1 MPLPR
6 VSRSHHLVDAEGI
19 QLRKNPQYEEGKHS
33 LPFSP
38 SANLQKLYYAPARCR
53 FRFHSFF
60 FRFARTVTI
69 SFSHRF
75 CLFLS
80 LSLAFSHLPH
90 ASHSLLSLYVNFLS
104 LLRCPLHSHAC
115 DRTRRY
121 SSTVDICTVYTAHTL
136 NSAGKKYYKC
146 SLFTCAS
153 GGGGPAA
160 TTEGQQVPSS
170 S

>member
-1 MPLPR
+1 MGAVLMPLPR

-19 QLRKNPQYEEGKHS
+19 QLRKNPQYEERKHS

-75 CLFLS
+75 SVSLS
-80 LSLAFSHLPH
+80 LSLSRFFAPSARVTFSTLVICELPLSPSLSSPFARLRPHQTLFINCRHLH
-90 ASHSLLSLYVNFLS
+90 
-104 LLRCPLHSHAC
+104 CLHRPYLKFC
-115 DRTRRY
+115 W
-121 SSTVDICTVYTAHTL
+121 
-136 NSAGKKYYKC
+136 
-146 SLFTCAS
+146 
-153 GGGGPAA
+153 
-160 TTEGQQVPSS
+160 
-170 S
+170 